1 MNEKVKKI
9 QDFLNTTAAAHILSM
24 PNRFYMTDFLCDS
37 GLVFITKNDA
47 VFFTDF
53 RYLEK
58 AKEVSSVNVLNSK
71 DWTEQINAL
80 IEKHGITEILIETEN
95 VSVAKFDLLKQKL
108 NSEILNADELSKQLR
123 LLRSQ
128 KSEKE
133 LSFIKAAQEITDS
146 TFSYILPRIELG
158 RTERD
163 IMLDMEFY
171 LRKMGSEGISFD
183 FIVVSGKNT
192 SLPHGVPSD
201 KVIEKGDF
209 ITMDFGAVKN
219 GYRSDMTRTVAV
231 GSITDEQRR
240 VYDTVLKAQTA
251 ALNAIKTGVVCRD
264 IDKIARDI
272 IERDYAG
279 CFGHGLGHSVGIEI
293 HEAPCFNTRDDT
305 VLLDNTVLTVEPG
318 IYLEGKF
325 GVRIEDMVVVNQNG
339 CENLTKSDKNLI
351 IL

>member
-9 QDFLNTTAAAHILSM
+9 QDFLNTTAAALILSM

>member
-9 QDFLNTTAAAHILSM
+9 QDFLNTTAAALILSM

-339 CENLTKSDKNLI
+339 CENLTKSSKNLI
-351 IL
+351 EL

>member
-9 QDFLNTTAAAHILSM
+9 QDFLNSTAAALILSM

-58 AKEVSSVNVLNSK
+58 AKEVSSINVLNSK
-71 DWTEQINAL
+71 DWTEQINVL

-108 NSEILNADELSKQLR
+108 NSEILNVDELSKQLR
-123 LLRSQ
+123 ILRSQ

-146 TFSYILPRIELG
+146 TFSYILPRIEVG

-171 LRKMGSEGISFD
+171 LRKLGSEGISFD

-192 SLPHGVPSD
+192 SLPHGVPSN
-201 KVIEKGDF
+201 KKIEKGDF
-209 ITMDFGAVKN
+209 ITMDFGAVKS

-231 GSITDEQRR
+231 GSVTNEQKK

-272 IERDYAG
+272 IECDYSG

-325 GVRIEDMVVVNQNG
+325 GVRIEDMVIVNQNG

>member
-9 QDFLNTTAAAHILSM
+9 QDFLNSTAAALVFSQ
-24 PNRFYMTDFLCDS
+24 PNRFYLTDFLCDS

-58 AKEVSSVNVLNSK
+58 AKEVSAVRVSDSK
-71 DWTEQINAL
+71 NWSEQVNAL
-80 IEKHGITEILIETEN
+80 IEKYGIREMLIETDY

-108 NSEILNADELSKQLR
+108 NAEILIVDELSKQLR
-123 LLRSQ
+123 ILRSQ
-128 KSEKE
+128 KSDKE
-133 LSFIKAAQEITDS
+133 LSFIKSAQEMTDN
-146 TFSYILPRIELG
+146 TFSYILPRIEVG

-171 LRKMGSEGISFD
+171 LRKLGSEGISFD

-192 SLPHGVPSD
+192 SLPHGVPSN
-201 KVIEKGDF
+201 KKIEKGDF

-231 GSITDEQRR
+231 GDVTNEQRT

-251 ALNAIKTGVVCRD
+251 ALKAIKTGVVCRD

-272 IERDYAG
+272 IENDYAG

-293 HEAPCFNTRDDT
+293 HESPCLNTRDDT
-305 VLLDNTVLTVEPG
+305 ILLNNMVLTVEPG
-318 IYLEGKF
+318 IYLEGRF
-325 GVRIEDMVVVNQNG
+325 GVRIEDMVIVNQNG
-339 CENLTKSDKNLI
+339 CENITKSDKNLI

>member
-9 QDFLNTTAAAHILSM
+9 QDFLNTTAAALILSM

-47 VFFTDF
+47 FFFTDF

-71 DWTEQINAL
+71 NWTEQINAL

>member
-9 QDFLNTTAAAHILSM
+9 QDFLNSTAAALILSM

-58 AKEVSSVNVLNSK
+58 AKEVSSINVLNSK
-71 DWTEQINAL
+71 DWTEQINVL

-108 NSEILNADELSKQLR
+108 NSEILNVDELSKQLR
-123 LLRSQ
+123 ILRSQ

-146 TFSYILPRIELG
+146 TFSYILPRIEVG

-163 IMLDMEFY
+163 IMLDIEFY
-171 LRKMGSEGISFD
+171 LRKLGSEGISFD

-192 SLPHGVPSD
+192 SLPHGVPSN
-201 KVIEKGDF
+201 KKIEKGDF
-209 ITMDFGAVKN
+209 ITMDFGAVKS

-231 GSITDEQRR
+231 GSVTNEQKK

-272 IERDYAG
+272 IECDYAG

-325 GVRIEDMVVVNQNG
+325 GVRIEDMVIVNQNG